1 MMCEIK
7 NECDSDG
14 AILDEIDNGQELD
27 LLKDSNNKQRNTSVS
42 INTIGR

>member
-7 NECDSDG
+7 NEYDSDG